1 MYYEAIPQTVWQE
14 RRERHRA
21 RLAPFLEEHRDR
33 RYRGEKHPVWD
44 FFFEYYSFKTSHLL
58 RWTPNFGEVLE
69 DGDEFLALKGFSKV
83 ENGVTLNISQFPLHR
98 MASLRDSLQ
107 ILISTAERTAT
118 HGCFGLHEWAM
129 VYKCPNPRHDV
140 NLRLSAPE
148 IAAFVESQTVR
159 CSHYD
164 AFRFFT
170 PEAVPLNI
178 LNPSHDNRADFE
190 QPGCIH
196 ANMDLY
202 KMAYKWS
209 PWSGAELLADAF
221 EVAKEA
227 RYLDMCAA
235 PYDLRE
241 FGFQPV
247 RIETSEG
254 RAEYVIK
261 QREIAAKAAPI
272 RARLIENYKALLEK
286 ITPLSSGG

>member
-1 MYYEAIPQTVWQE
+1 MYSVVIPENLWRERQE
-14 RRERHRA
+14 RHHA
-21 RLAPFLEEHRDR
+21 RLSPFLEEHRR
-33 RYRGEKHPVWD
+33 RRFLGIKHPVWD

-58 RWTPNFGEVLE
+58 RWTPNLGEVLE
-69 DGDEFLALKGFSKV
+69 NGDEFLELKGFSIV
-83 ENGVTLNISQFPLHR
+83 EGGVTLDLTQFPAHR
-98 MASLRDSLQ
+98 ITSLRDALN
-107 ILISTAERTAT
+107 ILIATSERPAT

-129 VYKCPNPRHDV
+129 VYRCPNPRHDV
-140 NLRLSAPE
+140 SLRLSGAE
-148 IAAFVESQTVR
+148 IAAFVESQTIR

-178 LNPSHDNRADFE
+178 LNPSHHNRAEFE

-227 RYLDMCAA
+227 RHLDMCAA

-241 FGFQPV
+241 FGFEPV
-247 RIETSEG
+247 RIETNEG
-254 RAEYVIK
+254 RVEYV
-261 QREIAAKAAPI
+261 QRQRDIATKAAPI
-272 RARLIENYKALLEK
+272 RSRLIEVYKELLEK
-286 ITPLSSGG
+286 IETP